1 MQIASNTVGAVVS
14 HFKKELWG
22 IYTESELRSITY
34 WVLQKQL
41 GLKITEIISDPQRR
55 IYESDLTPLARMCA
69 ELKSNRPV
77 QYVLGEAEFYDCR
90 FRVSEA
96 VLIPRPE
103 TEELVEHIIKE
114 AGAADRALRI
124 LDIGTGSGCIAVAL
138 KKHLLAARVCA
149 LDVSAAALDVA
160 KENAVM
166 NGAEV
171 SFFEADVLAAD
182 AENVIRAA
190 CGAEAFDIIVSN
202 PPYVLMSEEGT
213 LHARVRGYEP
223 RGALFVNDPDPI
235 LFYRRIAGLAE
246 NLLGRGG
253 VLWFECH
260 AAYAQAVSQA
270 LGAGNYKNVS
280 VLRDLSGLARFARAS
295 RV

>member
-1 MQIASNTVGAVVS
+1 MQIASNTVGAVVN

-22 IYTESELRSITY
+22 MYTESELRNITY

-41 GLKITEIISDPQRR
+41 GLSITEIISDPQRR

-69 ELKSNRPV
+69 ELKNDRPV
-77 QYVLGEAEFYDCR
+77 QYVLGEAEFYECR
-90 FRVSEA
+90 FRVNEA

-114 AGAADRALRI
+114 AQADGGPLRI

-138 KKHLLAARVCA
+138 KRHLSWARVCA

-160 KENAVM
+160 KLNARM
-166 NGAEV
+166 NGTEV
-171 SFFEADVLAAD
+171 TFFEADVLAPDTAD
-182 AENVIRAA
+182 VIYGE
-190 CGAEAFDIIVSN
+190 CPDKFDIIVSN
-202 PPYVLMSEEGT
+202 PPYVLWSEQAT

-223 RGALFVNDPDPI
+223 PGALFVNDPDPL
-235 LFYRRIAGLAE
+235 LFYRRIAKLAE
-246 NLLGRGG
+246 KLLRPGA

-260 AAYAQAVSQA
+260 SDYTDAVAQMLVERS
-270 LGAGNYKNVS
+270 YKNVS
-280 VLRDLSGLARFARAS
+280 VLRDLSGLARFARAT
-295 RV
+295 RA